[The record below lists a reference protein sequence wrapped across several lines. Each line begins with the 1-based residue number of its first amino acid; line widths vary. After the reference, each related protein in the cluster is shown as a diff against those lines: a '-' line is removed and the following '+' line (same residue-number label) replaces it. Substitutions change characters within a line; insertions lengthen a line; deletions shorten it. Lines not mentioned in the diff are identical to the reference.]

1 MLHVALVED
10 NKEDLGAFTSAFSS
24 FCINENIKYELSTFD
39 NGKDFL
45 SHFSSQFDL
54 IFFDIELGEDNGI
67 DIAKEVRKLDDKVV
81 IVFLTNMAQF
91 AIKGYEVNAL
101 DYILKPFSIKL
112 YETKMK
118 RIISTAIKNRKSNIK
133 IVINNGKKIIDSQ
146 DLIYIDVY
154 KHYLTYHT
162 TKDTFEVRSSM
173 TEAENLLKDLPFVRA
188 NNCYLVNMNYIKG
201 VDKFDLLLTNG
212 ETLLISRNRR
222 KDLLD
227 RLARFLG
234 GSL

>member
-1 MLHVALVED
+1 MLQVALVED
-10 NKEDLGAFTSAFSS
+10 NKEDLDVFLSAFSS
-24 FCINENIKYELSTFD
+24 FCLGEDVKYKLTTFD

-45 SHFSSQFDL
+45 SNFSSQFDL
-54 IFFDIELGEDNGI
+54 IFFDIELGEYNGI
-67 DIAKEVRKLDDKVV
+67 EIAKEVRKEDDKVV

-91 AIKGYEVNAL
+91 AIRGYEVNAL
-101 DYILKPFSIKL
+101 DYILKPFNIKI

-118 RIISTAIKNRKSNIK
+118 RIISTALKNRKANIK
-133 IVINNGKKIIDSQ
+133 IVFNNGKTIINPQ
-146 DLIYIDVY
+146 DVIYIDVY

-162 TKDTFEVRSSM
+162 TKGNIEIRSSM
-173 TEAENLLKDLPFVRA
+173 TEAEQLLKDFPFVRA

-212 ETLLISRNRR
+212 EKLLISRHRR

-227 RLARFLG
+227 NLARFLG